1 MIKIFKNIRKKLAAE
16 QKAMAYLRYAIG
28 EILLVV
34 IGILIALQIN
44 NWNENRK
51 THIKEIA
58 LLNQLKSEFQSNL
71 DQLDEKISI
80 RNEMI
85 AASFKL
91 LGYVDNPAQQNKDS
105 IIKYIVPTLLVPT
118 FDPVI
123 NDIMSSGRIQLLQNS
138 KLKGLLSR
146 WTSEIVQVTE
156 EEVSWRVYKEK
167 NQSLIASLIPL
178 RNVFNKYWQNN
189 TMELFYLDKGTSVK
203 FNLKNSAHNFSTTK
217 LLENSDFENYIV
229 TCATSSKIA
238 NIQSVSLRKRI
249 VEILD
254 LIEKELKE
262 SK

>member
-1 MIKIFKNIRKKLAAE
+1 MKIFRNIRQRLASENKVAS
-16 QKAMAYLRYAIG
+16 YLRYAIG

-44 NWNENRK
+44 NWNEVRK
-51 THIKEIA
+51 KHIEEIA

-71 DQLDEKISI
+71 DQLDQKIAI

-85 AASFKL
+85 TASFKL
-91 LGYVDNPAQQNKDS
+91 LYYVDNPVQQNTDS
-105 IIKYIVPTLLVPT
+105 VIKYMVPTFLVPT

-123 NDIMSSGRIQLLQNS
+123 NDIMSSGRIELLKNA
-138 KLKGLLSR
+138 KLKELLSR

-156 EEVSWRVYKEK
+156 EEVSWRVYKQNNLPRISE
-167 NQSLIASLIPL
+167 LIPI
-178 RNVFNKYWQNN
+178 RTVMNKYWQAN

-203 FNLKNSAHNFSTTK
+203 FNLKNSAHNFNSLK
-217 LLENSDFENYIV
+217 LLESSDFEDYIA
-229 TCATSSKIA
+229 TCATDNKIA

-254 LIEKELKE
+254 LIEKELNEK
-262 SK
+262 

>member
-1 MIKIFKNIRKKLAAE
+1 MIRIFRNTRKRLAAE
-16 QKAMAYLRYAIG
+16 NKVMTYLRYAIG

-44 NWNENRK
+44 NWNEARK

-71 DQLDEKISI
+71 DQLDEKIAI

-85 AASFKL
+85 TASFKL
-91 LGYVDNPAQQNKDS
+91 LGYVDHPAQQNSDS
-105 IIKYIVPTLLVPT
+105 ITKYIVPTMLVPT

-138 KLKGLLSR
+138 KLKELLSR

-167 NQSLIASLIPL
+167 NESLIASLIPL
-178 RNVFNKYWQNN
+178 RTVFNKYWQNN

-203 FNLKNSAHNFSTTK
+203 FNFKNSAHNFCTAK

-229 TCATSSKIA
+229 TCASFSKIA

-249 VEILD
+249 IEILD
-254 LIEKELKE
+254 LIKKELNG
-262 SK
+262 S